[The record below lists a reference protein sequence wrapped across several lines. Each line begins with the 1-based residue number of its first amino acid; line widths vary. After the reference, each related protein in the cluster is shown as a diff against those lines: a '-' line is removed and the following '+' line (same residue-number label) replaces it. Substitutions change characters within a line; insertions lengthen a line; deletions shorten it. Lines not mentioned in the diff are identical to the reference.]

1 MAACHYCSQSHTRM
15 YQLNDGGIM
24 CLSCYSKFQTTNETT
39 QRGLER
45 MINYLNDSID
55 STFGIPM
62 SSPRFPEPK
71 PPVYMQNPTLNS
83 LTIQDSVVGAVN
95 QGSVQSMNVSLSN
108 INQTNSKEAQI
119 VKAFTEMMLKSQELE
134 KEQKEEILEQLT
146 YLTTQLTKPKE
157 KRNHPVIKAMITG
170 ITSIL
175 KGSKILLDIWIGINV
190 IFNGDTSHPNP

>member
-1 MAACHYCSQSHTRM
+1 MAACHFCSKSHARM

-24 CLSCYSKFQTTNETT
+24 CLDCYSKFQATNEST

-45 MINYLNDSID
+45 MINYLSDSID

-62 SSPRFPEPK
+62 NSPRFPEPK

-108 INQTNSKEAQI
+108 INQTHSKEAQL
-119 VKAFTEMMLKSQELE
+119 VKTFTEMMLKSQELE
-134 KEQKEEILEQLT
+134 KEQKEEILDQLT
-146 YLTTQLTKPKE
+146 YLTGQLAKPKE
-157 KRNHPVIKAMITG
+157 KRNHPVIKTMTTG
-170 ITSIL
+170 ITNIL
-175 KGSKILLDIWIGINV
+175 KSSKFLLDMWVVINV
-190 IFNGDTSHPNP
+190 IFGGNIPSQTP